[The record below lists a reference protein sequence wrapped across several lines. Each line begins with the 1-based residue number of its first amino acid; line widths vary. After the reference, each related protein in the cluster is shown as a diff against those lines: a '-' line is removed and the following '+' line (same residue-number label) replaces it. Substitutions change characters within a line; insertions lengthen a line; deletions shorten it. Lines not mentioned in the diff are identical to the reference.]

1 MLRSRHLRIKGLL
14 RFKTGSQMGGG
25 VTVGMTLYASHK
37 DILSHRRGQAK
48 GPEGPRMG
56 GLPVSFCLYFS
67 FKAMDEKSILELFP
81 ERAS

>member
-25 VTVGMTLYASHK
+25 VTVGMTLYASHR

-56 GLPVSFCLYFS
+56 GLLRLFLPVFFL
-67 FKAMDEKSILELFP
+67 
-81 ERAS
+81 

>member
-25 VTVGMTLYASHK
+25 VTVGMTLYAHIGTSCLTEGAK
-37 DILSHRRGQAK
+37 PRGRK
-48 GPEGPRMG
+48 GQEGG
-56 GLPVSFCLYFS
+56 VCPVSFCLYFS